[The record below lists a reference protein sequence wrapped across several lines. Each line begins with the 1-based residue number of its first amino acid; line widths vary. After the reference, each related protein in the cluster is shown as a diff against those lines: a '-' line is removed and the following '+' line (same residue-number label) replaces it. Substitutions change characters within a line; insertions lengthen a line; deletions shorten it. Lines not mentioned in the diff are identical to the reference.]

1 MMRRQLD
8 DVRARGEA
16 LAMLTA
22 SEPGIYGRFG
32 YGIATLKLSA
42 EIDTAQV
49 RLTVPEG
56 TDEVVL
62 RRADPREALKV
73 CEEVYARQVAGR
85 PGMLVR
91 APGWEEQGLL
101 DPPGNR
107 AGARRS
113 SAYWP
118 SGTVRWW
125 GTRATAPIPPG
136 GWAGPTGR

>member
-1 MMRRQLD
+1 MSGRKTIQVDEAQWRRVQRRARQLQGLQRDVPRLLD

-73 CEEVYARQVAGR
+73 CEEVYARQV
-85 PGMLVR
+85 
-91 APGWEEQGLL
+91 
-101 DPPGNR
+101 
-107 AGARRS
+107 
-113 SAYWP
+113 
-118 SGTVRWW
+118 
-125 GTRATAPIPPG
+125 
-136 GWAGPTGR
+136 